1 MADLPAAAL
10 AAAESAIRD
19 QFRDDLDRPGAPEAD
34 ALARAA
40 LEAAAPLLADEIAR
54 KILAH
59 MEEHIADPDTTRL
72 TRTGETNNRAARR
85 HFRTAAQIAGLAFY
99 TREDQL
105 RLAAEAIGRGDFIAC
120 DIPGVPGAEPR

>member
-1 MADLPAAAL
+1 MPDYPPSVL
-10 AAAESAIRD
+10 AAATAAIRG

-40 LEAAAPLLADEIAR
+40 LEAAAPILAEAVAQ

-59 MEEHIADPDTTRL
+59 MEEHDKA
-72 TRTGETNNRAARR
+72 TGWAARWTWR
-85 HFRTAAQIAGLAFY
+85 THFGIAARVAAGAFY

-105 RLAAEAIGRGDFIAC
+105 RLAAEAIRRGEFIAC
-120 DIPGVPGAEPR
+120 DIPEVPGER